1 MPTNTE
7 ADARDSNLGLILN
20 VHPLRPIANAEEHQK
35 AKNALRSLAR
45 DKRKVAAQFKKVL
58 ISIIESYE
66 RDAWLQIDTSSV
78 SSADIVR
85 HLLAER
91 KMSVNAFAKDRGI
104 SQSALSDMLN
114 GKRDWSKSMIV
125 TIADFF
131 GLNWGLFLN
140 QTWPNTRF
148 ACHGSTRE

>member
-1 MPTNTE
+1 MSTMTKS
-7 ADARDSNLGLILN
+7 AHTARDPYLELVMN

-35 AKNALRSLAR
+35 AKKALRSLAR

-66 RDAWLQIDTSSV
+66 RDAGLQIGASSV
-78 SSADIVR
+78 SPADIVR

-91 KMSVNAFAKDRGI
+91 NMSVNAFARDRGI

-114 GKRDWSKSMIV
+114 GKREWSKSVIIA
-125 TIADFF
+125 IADFF
-131 GLNWGLFLN
+131 GLNRGLFL
-140 QTWPNTRF
+140 Q
-148 ACHGSTRE
+148 